1 MDSIKRRN
9 FIKNAA
15 LGTVASVIATST
27 QAKMITPREV
37 EGPFYPIT
45 PQKDKDADL
54 TKVEGRNGIAKGE
67 IIEVSGQVFD
77 QHGNP
82 IEDVTIDLWQAN
94 SFGKYHHPHD
104 NSEAPIDENFQSWA
118 ILQSGTQGKFKFKT
132 VIPGAYPVGANSQR
146 TPHIHFKIGKNGYVS
161 LLTQMYFPNHPLNQ
175 KDGLFRR
182 KSAQEQKMM
191 TAKKLAANSNL
202 YQFDFIIEKV

>member
-27 QAKMITPREV
+27 HAQMTTPREV
-37 EGPFYPIT
+37 EGPFYPVT

-54 TKVEGRNGIAKGE
+54 TRVEGKNGIAKGE
-67 IIEVSGQVFD
+67 IVEVSGQVFD
-77 QHGNP
+77 QHGNSV
-82 IEDVTIDLWQAN
+82 EDVTIDLWQAN

-104 NSEAPIDENFQSWA
+104 HSEAPIDENFQSWA

-132 VIPGAYPVGANSQR
+132 VIPGAYPVGASSQR
-146 TPHIHFKIGKNGYVS
+146 TPHIHFKVGKHGYVS
-161 LLTQMYFPNHPLNQ
+161 LLTQMYFPNQPLND

-182 KSAQEQKMM
+182 KSVAEQKLM
-191 TAKKLAANSNL
+191 TAKKLSNNDNQ
-202 YQFDFIIEKV
+202 YRFDFILEKL